1 MVESI
6 GLSASV
12 MDVEDL
18 AIQYLEKFGNKDLE
32 GIAEFFS
39 SSVKLRDWDLSAEGK
54 DEVLDVNRKIFESF
68 EEIGLEILRVISCR
82 NKAVAEFSIK
92 LKNDFEEICLLVVDI
107 IEFTDNGLISEIKAY
122 RGN

>member
-1 MVESI
+1 MIESI
-6 GLSASV
+6 GLSPSI
-12 MDVEDL
+12 MDIEDL